1 MKITIIGAGLGG
13 LTFGALAARD
23 GHEVEIYDKNSK
35 NIPISFCNITPD
47 FIIYPPKYYS

>member
-23 GHEVEIYDKNSK
+23 GHEVAIYDKNQK
-35 NIPISFCNITPD
+35 EWR
-47 FIIYPPKYYS
+47 KAWKARR